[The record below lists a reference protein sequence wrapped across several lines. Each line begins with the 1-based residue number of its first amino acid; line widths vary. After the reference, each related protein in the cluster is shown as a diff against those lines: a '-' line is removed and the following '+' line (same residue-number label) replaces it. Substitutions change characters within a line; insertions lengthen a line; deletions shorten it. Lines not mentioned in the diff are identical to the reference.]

1 MKKKTA
7 LNRSAPI
14 LQPKSKFLFDMI
26 VLMCCCTPTTNFS
39 TAVFKVPI
47 TFEIKKAL
55 VWVKKRLHN
64 RLWDKL
70 KTVQHNMTTLQ
81 CRAGFFFFFRVV
93 KTQTLLETQQLNKS
107 KDLCKGGQ
115 EGPLLPRSSES
126 KVEPQ
131 RRRRK
136 KNLGEQHSRKLY
148 VSALARTLKEKVPK
162 EIWGQFIYGC
172 WTENPPKCPTD
183 QNFSPYI
190 QLPTKILSNDQLKI
204 WIVVHSFAWDD
215 FHKTI
220 PGDCWVR

>member
-1 MKKKTA
+1 
-7 LNRSAPI
+7 
-14 LQPKSKFLFDMI
+14 MI

-136 KNLGEQHSRKLY
+136 KNFKVNSTLESSTWVHLPELWRRRYQKKSEVSLFMGAGQKTHLNALLTKT
-148 VSALARTLKEKVPK
+148 SALTSSCLPK
-162 EIWGQFIYGC
+162 FYQMINWKFE
-172 WTENPPKCPTD
+172 
-183 QNFSPYI
+183 
-190 QLPTKILSNDQLKI
+190 
-204 WIVVHSFAWDD
+204 
-215 FHKTI
+215 
-220 PGDCWVR
+220 